1 MQPSPPSKPTGTS
14 RFSPSVHTVVKQD
27 MLGFSTAIRE
37 VPETVQRPLY
47 DSWKK
52 VKQPHLARANVA
64 VTELSPDGTTSDDYN
79 AKHSDKTV
87 SRLLR
92 SLSVSGVVLKGHGHI
107 TGLTTTL

>member
-1 MQPSPPSKPTGTS
+1 MQPSPPSKLTGVS
-14 RFSPSVHTVVKQD
+14 HFPPSIYTPVQQD
-27 MLGFSTAIRE
+27 VLGFSTAIRE
-37 VPETVQRPLY
+37 VPETIQRPLY

-87 SRLLR
+87 SRHLR
-92 SLSVSGVVLKGHGHI
+92 SSFSSVVVLKGHGRI